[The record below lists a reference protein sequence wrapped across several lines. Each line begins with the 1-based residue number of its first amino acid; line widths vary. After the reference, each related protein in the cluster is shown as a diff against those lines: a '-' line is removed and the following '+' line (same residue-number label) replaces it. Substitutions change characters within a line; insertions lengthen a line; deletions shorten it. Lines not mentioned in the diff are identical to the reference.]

1 SNIIIQQ
8 QPTITKR
15 EIQDFFKPA
24 EQIYD
29 YDDTGSNGNNENV
42 ENNQPCSSILNEIDD
57 KYEQSTSTG
66 ATESNK
72 NTENLENNHPY
83 SSNLNEIDDNYEQS
97 TSTGA
102 SESNKNTKN
111 VENNQPCS
119 SILNEIDDNYEQS
132 TSTGATESIKNTEN
146 VENNQ
151 PCSSFFYSENITFPE
166 TLCISTPIQS
176 NLIYENDPAKFH
188 TFINIIPEFTDMIVR
203 KGPCQPTNNVFKYPT
218 NEEHRSFQESWFTK
232 KLNDGTLVN
241 RDWLSYSISIDK
253 MFCFHCQIFGRT
265 KRDNWVINGVSK
277 WKNTL
282 HKMLVHETSSNHI
295 DASLKFK
302 LRNQVLPILP
312 SLTEKR
318 KFEVL
323 CNRGIVKE
331 LIDIT
336 LFLSRHSLAFR
347 GHREKWSDSLR
358 GNFKDLWSFISWR
371 RQNELVECISDEIVG
386 IISKSIKDS
395 PFFSVSLDTTFDVSR
410 KEQLSFIVR
419 YIDQNSGSIYE
430 RLIAVLETP
439 ITTGCELMNV
449 FRQTCDSLNL
459 DWKHHLVGQ
468 SYDGAANMRGN
479 YNGLQSL
486 IKEINPHA
494 IYVWCWAHRLNLV
507 ITDVVSS
514 GINAMDMFGN
524 LEKLYDLINS
534 SKIRVKYY
542 EQFQKERYKKKQI
555 RRIKRV
561 TTTRWMSF
569 SYALDVVL
577 STYLAVLDTLEIMRS
592 TDGLSDRK
600 SGFEAGAILDYLKSY
615 RFVWTALTFKKIFD
629 ILSPTSSI
637 LQSKDLDLMLA
648 VSMIEQNK
656 IKISKLRSDESFE
669 NLSQEVDAFVLEQ
682 ADENEES
689 IQLPTPRLRKKKKM
703 SGELSDDELILDP
716 IQNIKV
722 NTYFSALDIVQR
734 QLSERFSDQSIG
746 VLKDLSLLTSKVIY
760 KINQDP
766 SSLPKDS
773 FKFFL
778 EIYGK
783 FVDKK
788 YLCLEYLQF
797 ASFFNTLITSE
808 ALPNTL
814 HSKSKEIFGSESEPE
829 SDDESDEEDSN
840 SENIVSNIKNNSGS
854 LQPIFQIFLN
864 KGLKSVFPNV
874 YIMLKIGLT
883 LPVTSAS
890 PERAFSKLKI
900 VKNRL
905 RSTMGQERLQG
916 LMRITCE
923 KDLTIN
929 YENIIN
935 TFASKSPH
943 LLKALVL

>member
-1 SNIIIQQ
+1 
-8 QPTITKR
+8 
-15 EIQDFFKPA
+15 
-24 EQIYD
+24 
-29 YDDTGSNGNNENV
+29 
-42 ENNQPCSSILNEIDD
+42 
-57 KYEQSTSTG
+57 
-66 ATESNK
+66 
-72 NTENLENNHPY
+72 
-83 SSNLNEIDDNYEQS
+83 
-97 TSTGA
+97 
-102 SESNKNTKN
+102 
-111 VENNQPCS
+111 
-119 SILNEIDDNYEQS
+119 
-132 TSTGATESIKNTEN
+132 
-146 VENNQ
+146 
-151 PCSSFFYSENITFPE
+151 
-166 TLCISTPIQS
+166 
-176 NLIYENDPAKFH
+176 
-188 TFINIIPEFTDMIVR
+188 MIVR
-203 KGPCQPTNNVFKYPT
+203 KGPCQPTNNIFKYPT

-241 RDWLSYSISIDK
+241 RDWLSYSISTDK

-265 KRDNWVINGVSK
+265 KRDNWITNGVGK
-277 WKNTL
+277 WKNAL
-282 HKMLVHETSSNHI
+282 HKILVHETSSNHI

-358 GNFKDLWSFISWR
+358 GNFKDLVELVSNYSPTMAPYISNLKNKNNKPQWSFISWR
-371 RQNELVECISDEIVG
+371 RQNELIECISDEIVG

-395 PFFSVSLDTTFDVSR
+395 PFFSISLDTTFDVSR

-419 YIDQNSGSIYE
+419 YIDQKSGSIYE

-439 ITTGCELMNV
+439 ITTGRELMNI
-449 FRQTCDSLNL
+449 FKQTCDSLNL
-459 DWKHHLVGQ
+459 DWKNHLVGQ

-534 SKIRVKYY
+534 SKTRVMYY

-577 STYLAVLDTLEIMRS
+577 STYLAVLDTLETMRS
-592 TDGLSDRK
+592 KDGPGDRK

-615 RFVWTALTFKKIFD
+615 RFVWTALTFKKLFD

-656 IKISKLRSDESFE
+656 IKISILRTDESFE
-669 NLSQEVDAFVLEQ
+669 SLSQEVDAFVLEQ
-682 ADENEES
+682 ADENEEF

-703 SGELSDDELILDP
+703 SGELSDNEVILDP

-722 NTYFSALDIVQR
+722 NTYFSAIDIVLR
-734 QLSERFSDQSIG
+734 QLSERFSDKSIG

-760 KINQDP
+760 KINKDP
-766 SSLPKDS
+766 NSLPNDS

-778 EIYGK
+778 EIYGN

-788 YLCLEYLQF
+788 YLCSEYLQF
-797 ASFFNTLITSE
+797 ASIFNTLITSE
-808 ALPNTL
+808 ALPNNL
-814 HSKSKEIFGSESEPE
+814 HIKCKDIFGSESEPE
-829 SDDESDEEDSN
+829 SDDGSDEEDNN

-854 LQPIFQIFLN
+854 LQPIFKIFLN
-864 KGLKSVFPNV
+864 KGLISVFPNV
-874 YIMLKIGLT
+874 YTMLKIGLT

-923 KDLTIN
+923 KDIIVN
-929 YENIIN
+929 YENIIDN
-935 TFASKSPH
+935 FASKSPH

>member
-1 SNIIIQQ
+1 MKNCEICGRERGDMN
-8 QPTITKR
+8 PTNWNRHVKSCRLKTSVAPKPKR
-15 EIQDFFKPA
+15 NLNNTSIKEFFNKKIKLERIGA
-24 EQIYD
+24 
-29 YDDTGSNGNNENV
+29 TNSNGNTENEENNQACPSVLNRIDDQYEQSMSICATSNNDHTVNV
-42 ENNQPCSSILNEIDD
+42 ENNETCSSILNRIHDQ
-57 KYEQSTSTG
+57 YEQSMS
-66 ATESNK
+66 
-72 NTENLENNHPY
+72 TEN
-83 SSNLNEIDDNYEQS
+83 IIFQ
-97 TSTGA
+97 
-102 SESNKNTKN
+102 
-111 VENNQPCS
+111 
-119 SILNEIDDNYEQS
+119 
-132 TSTGATESIKNTEN
+132 
-146 VENNQ
+146 
-151 PCSSFFYSENITFPE
+151 E
-166 TLCISTPIQS
+166 TLCISTSTQS
-176 NLIYENDPAKFH
+176 NMIYENDPAKFH
-188 TFINIIPEFTDMIVR
+188 TFTNVTPEFTDMLVR
-203 KGPCQPTNNVFKYPT
+203 KGPCQPTNNIFKFPT

-241 RDWLSYSISIDK
+241 RDWLSYSISTDN
-253 MFCFHCQIFGRT
+253 MFCFHCQMYGKT
-265 KRDNWVINGVSK
+265 KRDNWIINGVSK
-277 WKNTL
+277 WKNAL
-282 HKMLVHETSSNHI
+282 HKILVHETSTNHI

-336 LFLSRHSLAFR
+336 FR

-358 GNFKDLWSFISWR
+358 GNFKDLVELVSNYSPTMAPYISNLKNKNNKPQWSFISWR
-371 RQNELVECISDEIVG
+371 IQNELIECISDDIVG

-419 YIDQNSGSIYE
+419 YIDKNSGSIYE

-439 ITTGCELMNV
+439 ITT
-449 FRQTCDSLNL
+449 
-459 DWKHHLVGQ
+459 DWKNHLVGQ
-468 SYDGAANMRGN
+468 SYDDAANMRGN

-514 GINAMDMFGN
+514 GVNAMD
-524 LEKLYDLINS
+524 I
-534 SKIRVKYY
+534 VKYY

-555 RRIKRV
+555 RRTKHV

-577 STYLAVLDTLEIMRS
+577 STYLAAIDTLEIIRS
-592 TDGLSDRK
+592 KDGPGDRK
-600 SGFEAGAILDYLKSY
+600 TGFEAGAINDYKRSY
-615 RFVWTALTFKKIFD
+615 RFVWTALTFKKLFD

-656 IKISKLRSDESFE
+656 IKISTLRSDESFE
-669 NLSQEVDAFVLEQ
+669 HLSQEVDVFFLEQ
-682 ADENEES
+682 GDENEEL

-703 SGELSDDELILDP
+703 PGELSDDELILDP

-734 QLSERFSDQSIG
+734 QLSERFNDESIG
-746 VLKDLSLLTSKVIY
+746 VLKDLSLLTK
-760 KINQDP
+760 
-766 SSLPKDS
+766 
-773 FKFFL
+773 
-778 EIYGK
+778 
-783 FVDKK
+783 
-788 YLCLEYLQF
+788 YLQF
-797 ASFFNTLITSE
+797 ASIFDTLITSK
-808 ALPNTL
+808 ALPNAL
-814 HSKSKEIFGSESEPE
+814 HSKCEEIFGSESEPE
-829 SDDESDEEDSN
+829 SDDGSDKEDTTSK
-840 SENIVSNIKNNSGS
+840 NIVSNIKNNSGS

-864 KGLKSVFPNV
+864 KGLISVFPNV
-874 YIMLKIGLT
+874 YTMLKIGLT

-905 RSTMGQERLQG
+905 HSTMGQERLQG

-923 KDLTIN
+923 KDITIN

-935 TFASKSPH
+935 NFASKSPH
-943 LLKALVL
+943 LKKALIL